1 MARARSASAPFW
13 RHARTAWPAAA
24 AASVVTIGA
33 AWLAWP
39 LIATG
44 FDRALLDAAEF
55 RPLLMG
61 RYGVYQAALLGL
73 IVGCMMAYAALWRVS
88 AAETFAR
95 SQPLWRV
102 RRSRCSR
109 STSNTTR
116 RT

>member
-1 MARARSASAPFW
+1 MA
-13 RHARTAWPAAA
+13 
-24 AASVVTIGA
+24 
-33 AWLAWP
+33 AWP

-44 FDRALLDAAEF
+44 FDRALLDAAQF
-55 RPLLMG
+55 RPLLLG

-73 IVGCMMAYAALWRVS
+73 IVGCMIAYAALWRVS
-88 AAETFAR
+88 AAETFASIAAVPR
-95 SQPLWRV
+95 A